1 MYTDPGSGLFFI
13 QIMIAAALSAVYS
26 LRRPL
31 AALFRKRRRSNSCS
45 TKGA

>member
-13 QIMIAAALSAVYS
+13 QIMIAAVLSAIYS

-31 AALFRKRRRSNSCS
+31 YALLRRMRKSNSDS
-45 TKGA
+45 GE